1 MSSDSDSDSDGEGGK
16 MGRVRFVKD
25 DIVRYMKKAREEG
38 KEWDGK
44 LL

>member
-1 MSSDSDSDSDGEGGK
+1 

-25 DIVRYMKKAREEG
+25 EIVRYMKKAREEG

-44 LL
+44 SFLNA